1 MEGFRQKRMMVDE
14 LSQPGERDAANCFRE
29 SDKKFSTSDLMVLAV
44 VQLQMDDDAAAP
56 APTTL

>member
-1 MEGFRQKRMMVDE
+1 MMVDE
-14 LSQPGERDAANCFRE
+14 LSLPGEGDAANCFRE
-29 SDKKFSTSDLMVLAV
+29 SDKKFSTSDIMVPAV